1 MTWLPDAT
9 VTVDGIA
16 YTGDVLWGASIA
28 YGRSNVWEQARAG
41 YAQVQILNL
50 TDTHHPFEISDSLVI
65 TIDNSSGTPLT
76 VFTGTVT
83 DISSTV
89 SSLGSSGEAIIETL
103 TAVGPFA
110 FMARKIVGTASYPK
124 EYDDDRLDRILT
136 EAGVTIDVVD
146 TPGVYEFT
154 SRSASAT
161 DAYSLSAYYAGMAL
175 GYIYETTDG
184 KVGYANESRRL
195 NEVQD
200 NGYFVIPL
208 NYILSRG
215 VSSTSTLND
224 ITNDILLSY
233 KANAT
238 VTASD
243 AFSIATYGRQAST
256 ISTEL
261 EQGAEAQFQV
271 DRYLALRSYPQ
282 TNLASFTIQLDSSNL
297 SNADR
302 NTLLAMYMGKPIQ
315 INDLPIPIVH
325 NTYKGFV
332 EGWILT
338 FNQYQAALT
347 LTSTDSSL
355 SIPPTRWQD
364 VSPTQ
369 RWSDV
374 GSTIQWPA
382 YE

>member
-1 MTWLPDAT
+1 MTWLPNAT

-16 YTGDVLWGASIA
+16 YTGDVLWGASIS
-28 YGRSNVWEQARAG
+28 YGRTNVWEQARAG
-41 YAQVQILNL
+41 YARVQILNT
-50 TDTHHPFEISDSLVI
+50 TDVHHPFEISDSLVI
-65 TIDNSSGTPLT
+65 TIDNSSGSPIT
-76 VFTGTVT
+76 VFTGKVT

-89 SSLGSSGEAIIETL
+89 SALGSSGEAIIETL

-110 FMARKIVGTASYPK
+110 FMARKIIGTSSYPK
-124 EYDDDRLDRILT
+124 EYDDDRLTTILT
-136 EAGVTIDVVD
+136 DAGVTIDIVD

-154 SRSASAT
+154 ARSASAADSYT
-161 DAYSLSAYYAGMAL
+161 LAAYYAGMAL

-208 NYILSRG
+208 NYILSDG
-215 VSSTSTLND
+215 VSSISTLND
-224 ITNDILLSY
+224 IANDIILSY

-243 AFSIATYGRQAST
+243 AFSIATYGRQAAT

-261 EQGAEAQFQV
+261 EQGAEAQFQI
-271 DRYLALRSYPQ
+271 DRYILLRSYPQ
-282 TNLASFTIQLDSSNL
+282 TNLSSFSIQLDSSNL
-297 SNADR
+297 TSADR
-302 NTLLAMYMGKPIQ
+302 NTLLGIYMGKPIQ
-315 INDLPIPIVH
+315 IDNLPIPIIH

-338 FNQYQAALT
+338 FNQYQAVLT
-347 LTSTDSSL
+347 LATTDSSL

-374 GSTIQWPA
+374 GAAIQWPA

>member
-16 YTGDVLWGASIA
+16 YTGDVLWGASIS
-28 YGRSNVWEQARAG
+28 YGRTNVWEQARAG
-41 YAQVQILNL
+41 YAQVQILNT
-50 TDTHHPFEISDSLVI
+50 TDTHHPFQISDSLVI
-65 TIDNSSGTPLT
+65 TIDNSTGTPLT

-83 DISSTV
+83 DISSSV
-89 SSLGSSGEAIIETL
+89 SAVGSSGEAIIETL

-110 FMARKIVGTASYPK
+110 FMARKIVGTIAYPK

-154 SRSASAT
+154 ARSASAT
-161 DAYSLSAYYAGMAL
+161 DGYSLAATYAGMAL

-184 KVGYANESRRL
+184 KVGYANESHRL
-195 NEVQD
+195 NDVQD

-208 NYILSRG
+208 NYILSQG

-243 AFSIATYGRQAST
+243 ATSIATYGRQAST

-261 EQGAEAQFQV
+261 ENGAEAQYQV
-271 DRYLALRSYPQ
+271 DRLIDLRSYPQ

-297 SNADR
+297 SDADR
-302 NTLLAMYMGKPIQ
+302 NTLLAIYMGKPIQ

-332 EGWILT
+332 EGWTLR

-374 GSTIQWPA
+374 GATIQWPA

>member
-16 YTGDVLWGASIA
+16 YTGDVLWGASIT
-28 YGRSNVWEQARAG
+28 YGRTNVWEQARAG
-41 YAQVQILNL
+41 YAQVQILNT
-50 TDTHHPFEISDSLVI
+50 TDTHHPFQVSDSLVI
-65 TIDNSSGTPLT
+65 TIDDSTGTPIT
-76 VFTGTVT
+76 VFTGKVT

-89 SSLGSSGEAIIETL
+89 SAIGSSGEAIIETL
-103 TAVGPFA
+103 TAVGPLA
-110 FMARKIVGTASYPK
+110 FMARKVIGTSSYPQ
-124 EYDDDRLDRILT
+124 EYDDDRLTTNLT
-136 EAGVTIDVVD
+136 DAGVTIDVVD

-154 SRSASAT
+154 ARSASAA
-161 DAYSLSAYYAGMAL
+161 DAYTLAAYYAQMAL

-200 NGYFVIPL
+200 NGYFLIPL
-208 NYILSRG
+208 NYILAQG
-215 VSSTSTLND
+215 LSSVSTLND
-224 ITNDILLSY
+224 IANDIILSY

-243 AFSIATYGRQAST
+243 ASSIATYGRQAAT

-271 DRYLALRSYPQ
+271 DRYLILRSYAE
-282 TNLASFTIQLDSSNL
+282 TNLSSFTIQLDSANL

-302 NTLLAMYMGKPIQ
+302 NTLLSIYMGKPIQ
-315 INDLPIPIVH
+315 IDNLPIPIFH

-332 EGWILT
+332 EGWVLT
-338 FNQYQAALT
+338 FNQYQAALS
-347 LTSTDSSL
+347 LTTTDSSL

-369 RWSDV
+369 RWIDV
-374 GSTIQWPA
+374 GATIQWPA